1 MASGFKRSKASLAK
15 IWLLFGQGQKFI
27 KSLKLAKFPKSV
39 QSASLLGSNVRDNAI
54 DVIDDNHDD
63 TDDDGANVDADSTWY

>member
-1 MASGFKRSKASLAK
+1 MLGCKRSKASLAK
-15 IWLLFGQGQKFI
+15 IWLLFGQGPKLI
-27 KSLKLAKFPKSV
+27 KSLSWPNCPN
-39 QSASLLGSNVRDNAI
+39 QSKVPPLGSNVRVNAI

>member
-1 MASGFKRSKASLAK
+1 MPCCKKSKASLAK
-15 IWLLFGQGQKFI
+15 IWLLLGQGLKLI
-27 KSLKLAKFPKSV
+27 KSLKLAKLPKSV
-39 QSASLLGSNVRDNAI
+39 QSASLLGSIVRDNAI

>member
-1 MASGFKRSKASLAK
+1 MAFVWPGSKIDK
-15 IWLLFGQGQKFI
+15 I
-27 KSLKLAKFPKSV
+27 LKLAKLPKSV

-63 TDDDGANVDADSTWY
+63 TNDGGANVDADSTWY